1 MRKRSA
7 VDIHRAF
14 ASTAA
19 KEVTSQVA
27 AGTSLEAADRSL
39 AVVGIVQVAA
49 GISLERVVHTA
60 TEEAARTTTTEEA
73 VRTTA
78 TEEAVRTAPIAVE
91 VDRTAMVATHI
102 TIAIEEGIVPVVVST
117 KLGAD
122 QAEHTELAESAVRTT
137 AGAASVVDTALE
149 RSAAE

>member
-60 TEEAARTTTTEEA
+60 TEEAARTTTEEA

-78 TEEAVRTAPIAVE
+78 TEEAVRTATIAVE
-91 VDRTAMVATHI
+91 VDRTAVVATHI

>member
-39 AVVGIVQVAA
+39 AVVGIVQVVA
-49 GISLERVVHTA
+49 GISLERVVHTV
-60 TEEAARTTTTEEA
+60 TEEAARTTTEEA

-78 TEEAVRTAPIAVE
+78 TEEAVRTATIAVE
-91 VDRTAMVATHI
+91 VDRTAVVATHI

>member
-27 AGTSLEAADRSL
+27 AGTSLEGAVRSL

-60 TEEAARTTTTEEA
+60 TEEAARTTTEEA

-78 TEEAVRTAPIAVE
+78 TEEAVRTATIAVE